1 MVLSRRKHFCLAEIM
16 LIIDDINN
24 STAQIEIHGGSNL
37 KLIIGE
43 QQIEYKEVPSADEV
57 IELINENVTQG
68 HYFSHFLA
76 DGEEVYDEHEEYL
89 ESHLDEI
96 KELQVVIKTEKEF
109 MNDVLLSAEEYLQRA
124 IPDMSVL
131 VEGFNRVPTSDTW
144 DRFEMLLGGMEWL
157 NDMLK
162 VVTNSKERPSNWE
175 LFQQLKSNMQAELLK
190 IRKAMEKKNTNQIST
205 ILKNGLLPIFTR
217 LKEEFGKT
225 IDSEFLRKDL
235 N

>member
-1 MVLSRRKHFCLAEIM
+1 M
-16 LIIDDINN
+16 
-24 STAQIEIHGGSNL
+24 

-43 QQIEYKEVPSADEV
+43 QHIEYKEKPAADEV
-57 IELINENVTQG
+57 IERINESLTEG
-68 HYFSHFLA
+68 YYFSHFIA

-124 IPDMSVL
+124 IPDVRSL
-131 VEGFNRVPTSDTW
+131 TDAFNRVPTSETW
-144 DRFEMLLGGMEWL
+144 GKFEMLLGGMEWL

-162 VVTNSKERPSNWE
+162 VVCTSNERPSNWE
-175 LFQQLKSNMQAELLK
+175 TFHQLKSNMQSELAKLG
-190 IRKAMEKKNTNQIST
+190 KAVEKKNSNQIST
-205 ILKNGLLPIFTR
+205 IIKNGLLPIFER
-217 LKEEFGKT
+217 LEKEFGET
-225 IDSEFLRKDL
+225 IDSEFVRRNL

>member
-1 MVLSRRKHFCLAEIM
+1 MPILT
-16 LIIDDINN
+16 DINN
-24 STAQIEIHGGSNL
+24 SIDKLNYMEAAIL

-43 QQIEYKEVPSADEV
+43 QHIEYKEIPSADEV
-57 IELINENVTQG
+57 IERINESVTEG
-68 HYFSHFLA
+68 HYFSHFIS

-96 KELQVVIKTEKEF
+96 KELKVVIKTEKEF

-205 ILKNGLLPIFTR
+205 IIKNGLLPIFTR
-217 LKEEFGKT
+217 LEEEFGKT
-225 IDSEFLRKDL
+225 IDSEFVRKDL